1 MAAED
6 FFTRWSRPRKQN
18 PNEENG
24 PEIAGATDVA
34 NALRPAVPADASS
47 QPLPT
52 MDDVNGLTRDS
63 DYSRFIAQGVDEGVK
78 RSAMKKLFSDPH
90 YNIMDGLD
98 TYIGDYHSFE
108 PIPSDMLRALNH
120 AKTLLDPLG
129 QLERPLLE
137 LIGKAAGAHE
147 AAPAGTI
154 IQDQNSGSAMQAPR
168 PDASMQAADVA
179 EHETADPDA
188 RRERQVGA
196 ALTGGA
202 PNTSSSPD
210 DLARVRT

>member
-18 PNEENG
+18 PNEEKG
-24 PEIAGATDVA
+24 SDTADVA
-34 NALRPAVPADASS
+34 NALRPAVPADAPS
-47 QPLPT
+47 QSLPT
-52 MDDVNGLTRDS
+52 MEDVSGLTRDS
-63 DYSRFIAQGVDEGVK
+63 DYSRFIAHGVDEGVK

-147 AAPAGTI
+147 VAPAGTA
-154 IQDQNSGSAMQAPR
+154 IQDQDSGSAMQAPR
-168 PDASMQAADVA
+168 PDASMQAAGAA

-188 RRERQVGA
+188 LREQQVGA
-196 ALTGGA
+196 ALTGSI
-202 PNTSSSPD
+202 PDTSSSPD